1 MHLGRTRQIMTVLL
15 ALLLALAVLLQGSQG
30 FPPQTSQLH
39 GLIWY
44 GFLYGLPF
52 LLGGLLMA
60 GARWALMACVM
71 YGTIGLALDIAT
83 AVQASSGENP
93 SPLVLTVSGMTG
105 LANVA
110 LILLGGWS
118 FLDVRD
124 LGGAGPR

>member
-1 MHLGRTRQIMTVLL
+1 MHRGQTRQILIVLL
-15 ALLLALAVLLQGSQG
+15 ALLLALAVLVQGSQG
-30 FPPQTSQLH
+30 FTPPTSLLH

-83 AVQASSGENP
+83 AVQASSGEDP
-93 SPLVLTVSGMTG
+93 SPLVLTVSGVTG
-105 LANVA
+105 LANLA
-110 LILLGGWS
+110 LILLAGWS